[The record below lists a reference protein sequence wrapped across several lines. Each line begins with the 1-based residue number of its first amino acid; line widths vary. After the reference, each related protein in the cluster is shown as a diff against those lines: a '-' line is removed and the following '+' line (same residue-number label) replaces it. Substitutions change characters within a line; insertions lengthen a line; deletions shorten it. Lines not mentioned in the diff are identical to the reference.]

1 MMTSSNKGKEK
12 ANAIGGSINIR
23 IKRLSNLFCWLDIPD
38 EEEQE
43 DEPGSDDSDS
53 DSNSGISA
61 SDSDSDSSSD
71 SASGSE
77 KSEIETS
84 VPQNESGIPTA
95 TVEAVQSTPEGN
107 EEEEEEIFFF
117 SSSRPYASHLPL
129 LQFALLTSYTS
140 ISPIPKL
147 NPGLLPVPYITRLKQ
162 VPGSSKGKGRESS
175 LSSRLIS
182 IRDPEVEKLEEATA
196 FFDGPAPP
204 IPPPELT
211 KSGKPL
217 TKKQKKEVRFKKN
230 KAPL

>member
-1 MMTSSNKGKEK
+1 MTSSNKGKEK
-12 ANAIGGSINIR
+12 ANAIGGSINIC
-23 IKRLSNLFCWLDIPD
+23 IKRLSNLFCWLVIPD

-53 DSNSGISA
+53 GSNSGISA

-77 KSEIETS
+77 KSEKTS

-129 LQFALLTSYTS
+129 PQFALLTSYTS